1 MTTTI
6 GFFHVEYCESVKY
19 CFSYEPVVNKLK
31 ERKLFSNEMNS
42 NHFGLNL
49 ARRHW
54 DCSAKKN
61 QRGLN
66 SAAKKKKKDET
77 VWGCKKAFFK
87 QNVNPVKK
95 NI

>member
-1 MTTTI
+1 MTTTKGI
-6 GFFHVEYCESVKY
+6 FHVEYCESVKY

-31 ERKLFSNEMNS
+31 ERKLFSDEMNS

-61 QRGLN
+61 QRCLN
-66 SAAKKKKKDET
+66 SAAKKKKKKDET
-77 VWGCKKAFFK
+77 VWGCKKACFK
-87 QNVNPVKK
+87 QN
-95 NI
+95 